1 MKAAAN
7 EQGGLARR
15 AALHAALAD
24 PGRLAIVDAL
34 SWGEASPSELAAR
47 LGMTSNLLA
56 HHLNVLAQVG
66 LVTRH
71 RSEGDRR
78 RSYVALVRVTL
89 DTLTRAGAPHAT
101 GAPQA
106 AQRVVFV
113 CTHNSARSQLA
124 AAMWNTTS
132 PVPAT
137 SAGTH
142 PAAQVHPGAVAVA
155 RRRHLSLV
163 PTPPRHLSDV
173 LDPADLIVTVCD
185 SAHEELATDQLAAQ
199 HAAGHDGRVALH
211 WSIPDPVRTGEPAAF
226 DRVVNELTDRIT
238 RVAPAVQT
246 PPAAP
251 ATAGR
256 DRRTP

>member
-1 MKAAAN
+1 MNTEAI
-7 EQGGLARR
+7 EDGWLARR
-15 AALHAALAD
+15 AALHAALGD
-24 PGRLAIVDAL
+24 PGRLAIVDTL

-56 HHLNVLAQVG
+56 HHLNVLAEVG

-78 RSYVALVRVTL
+78 RSYVVLVR
-89 DTLTRAGAPHAT
+89 DTPSTPFTPA

-106 AQRVVFV
+106 AERVVFV

-124 AAMWNTTS
+124 AAMWNTAS

-142 PAAQVHPGAVAVA
+142 PAPRVHPGAVAVA
-155 RRRHLSLV
+155 RRRHLTLV
-163 PTPPRHLSDV
+163 ATPPRHLRDV
-173 LDPADLIVTVCD
+173 LDPANLIVTVCD
-185 SAHEELATDQLAAQ
+185 SAHEQLVADQLAAER
-199 HAAGHDGRVALH
+199 DGRAGLH

-226 DRVVNELTDRIT
+226 DRVVDELTERINRLT
-238 RVAPAVQT
+238 AVLQTTNHPAPT
-246 PPAAP
+246 G
-251 ATAGR
+251 TAGK
-256 DRRTP
+256 DRSNP

>member
-1 MKAAAN
+1 MNAEPRAD
-7 EQGGLARR
+7 GGLARR
-15 AALHAALAD
+15 VALHAALAD
-24 PGRLAIVDAL
+24 PGRLAIMDVL

-47 LGMTSNLLA
+47 LGMSSNLLA
-56 HHLNVLAQVG
+56 HHLNVLAEAG

-78 RSYVALVRVTL
+78 RSYVALVRDTL
-89 DTLTRAGAPHAT
+89 DTLHPAGAPHA
-101 GAPQA
+101 AE
-106 AQRVVFV
+106 RLVFV

-124 AAMWNTTS
+124 AAMWNTAS

-142 PAAQVHPGAVAVA
+142 PAPRVHPGAVAVA

-163 PTPPRHLSDV
+163 PTRPRHLRDV

-185 SAHEELATDQLAAQ
+185 SAHEELATDHSGAE
-199 HAAGHDGRVALH
+199 HGGRAALH

-226 DRVVNELTDRIT
+226 DRVVDELTDRINRLT
-238 RVAPAVQT
+238 PVVQT
-246 PPAAP
+246 ATHPAPPG
-251 ATAGR
+251 TAGK
-256 DRRTP
+256 DRSNA

>member
-1 MKAAAN
+1 MNADAN
-7 EQGGLARR
+7 EEGGLARR

-24 PGRLAIVDAL
+24 PGRLAIVDTL

-56 HHLNVLAQVG
+56 HHLNVLAEVG

-78 RSYVALVRVTL
+78 RSYVALIHDTL
-89 DTLTRAGAPHAT
+89 DTLTPA

-106 AQRVVFV
+106 AERVVFV

-155 RRRHLSLV
+155 RRRHLALV

-185 SAHEELATDQLAAQ
+185 SAHEQLAVHGAQ
-199 HAAGHDGRVALH
+199 PGLH

-226 DRVVNELTDRIT
+226 DRVVDELTDRIT
-238 RVAPAVQT
+238 RLTPAVQT

-251 ATAGR
+251 ETAGL